1 MHLLEVVIMSSSIN
15 QLSMLLLRSSA
26 VNICQCCV
34 RFCIHHHLSVV
45 ARTFMEISLGLFLSV
60 CFHWQYIYLQNRCY
74 EYRSARGWT
83 VYRIW
88 KVVGLS
94 VYFTSD
100 LCRVL
105 ISNSQIPQENLKLR
119 CERTIGLPSSLTSTS
134 TIKQKQEQRVH
145 SSLSA
150 ISR

>member
-45 ARTFMEISLGLFLSV
+45 ARTFMKISWFISFSLLPLA
-60 CFHWQYIYLQNRCY
+60 IYLP
-74 EYRSARGWT
+74 SKSLL
-83 VYRIW
+83 RISPCTRLNCLSHM
-88 KVVGLS
+88 KSGGGLS
-94 VYFTSD
+94 VYFTLD

-119 CERTIGLPSSLTSTS
+119 CERTSDYHH
-134 TIKQKQEQRVH
+134 R
-145 SSLSA
+145 
-150 ISR
+150 